1 MLIPCL
7 ACESRFGPDE
17 YFNACS
23 DYDRGMDLVSWTC
36 PRCGNRDDL
45 RVLPGELGFGY
56 PHRGR
61 FDVHDRLRVPGL
73 RFYSGVICGWTSRST
88 GRAGGWR
95 RACAST
101 PDSPPTFRPSF
112 CAV

>member
-17 YFNACS
+17 YFSACS
-23 DYDRGMDLVSWTC
+23 DYNRGLDLVSWTC

-56 PHRGR
+56 PYQGR
-61 FDVHDRLRVPGL
+61 FAVLDRLRVPGL
-73 RFYSGVICGWTSRST
+73 RRQRGDLRLDISLERSS
-88 GRAGGWR
+88 WR
-95 RACAST
+95 VHTRVRQPA
-101 PDSPPTFRPSF
+101 
-112 CAV
+112 

>member
-23 DYDRGMDLVSWTC
+23 DYNRGMDLVSWTC

-73 RFYSGVICGWTSRST
+73 RRQRGDLRLDISLD
-88 GRAGGWR
+88 RASWHVATR
-95 RACAST
+95 LRQPA
-101 PDSPPTFRPSF
+101 
-112 CAV
+112 